1 MTQITT
7 ETTVLEARRSRTR
20 RRTRIALIVSTLL
33 WILALLPAGA
43 FALMSPFAFD
53 SGTSDAAWRVF
64 IGLIGMPFVLV
75 LSTVIAWV
83 MYALKWHAAAIVA
96 ALLPVVYFV
105 VFLIVA

>member
-1 MTQITT
+1 MSNMPVELVT
-7 ETTVLEARRSRTR
+7 AGSSRGR
-20 RRTRIALIVSTLL
+20 RRTRIALIVITVL
-33 WILALLPAGA
+33 WVLALLPAGA

-64 IGLIGMPFVLV
+64 VGLIAMPFVLV
-75 LSTVIAWV
+75 FSTIIAWILF
-83 MYALKWHAAAIVA
+83 ALKKHRASILA